1 MGLIDAL
8 NRTAE
13 ALENKA
19 KALENKAKEIN
30 PPKAIKCPRCGST
43 NFIHTAKGYSKGK
56 GLLGIA
62 AIGGAGLIFGTSKNK
77 VCCICKQCSKKWEV

>member
-19 KALENKAKEIN
+19 KEIN
-30 PPKAIKCPRCGST
+30 PPKSIKCPRCGST
-43 NFIHTAKGYSKGK
+43 AFIHTAKGYSKGK
-56 GLLGIA
+56 GLLGVV
-62 AIGGAGLIFGTSKNK
+62 AIGGAGVIFGTSKNK
-77 VCCICKQCSKKWEV
+77 VCCICKQCSKKWNV

>member
-19 KALENKAKEIN
+19 KEIN
-30 PPKAIKCPRCGST
+30 PPKSIKCPRCGST
-43 NFIHTAKGYSKGK
+43 DFIHTAKGYSKGK
-56 GLLGIA
+56 GLLGA
-62 AIGGAGLIFGTSKNK
+62 AAMGSTGLIFGTSKNK

>member
-1 MGLIDAL
+1 MRLIDAL

-13 ALENKA
+13 
-19 KALENKAKEIN
+19 ALENKAKEIN

-43 NFIHTAKGYSKGK
+43 DFIHTTKGYSKGK

-62 AIGGAGLIFGTSKNK
+62 AIGGAGLVFGTSKNK
-77 VCCICKQCSKKWEV
+77 VCCICTQCSKKWEV